1 MHKYFKQATLVAL
14 LLLIS
19 LLIIHPV
26 LAADSST
33 KNVTET
39 IFFGN
44 VKDDDSAC
52 GVFTILNTVVDV
64 FSIGVGILAAIG
76 ITIVGIKYLTAGGN
90 VAQTEKAKHRMF
102 QIVIGLVAYAV
113 LYVGSQWLM
122 PGGKLDFGKR
132 CATVSSEELAQIR
145 AKEIAAK
152 EAQRKKDEEEEA
164 KRKINNTPSNSSSST
179 SKNNNSESALHQ
191 KWLSAIDDA
200 AKYMKNTHYGSRY
213 KNDPCGNNYW
223 SNYKCA
229 KYTGTCTTYVSIAL
243 QTAKLIPKNTYIYT
257 DYGKISGS
265 SAAVK
270 ALKNNKNVKILY
282 PNKTIKQL
290 KKEGNIKA
298 GDIVMYYKYH
308 DSNNGDIGHIMI
320 FKGFNKKGEPLFNEL
335 GGNGLKTNNLRNDY
349 SWRKVTMII
358 RVQ

>member
-1 MHKYFKQATLVAL
+1 MHKYFKQVTLVAL
-14 LLLIS
+14 LLLTS

-132 CATVSSEELAQIR
+132 CATVSSEELAQIK
-145 AKEIAAK
+145 AQEIAEK
-152 EAQRKKDEEEEA
+152 EAQRKKDEEA
-164 KRKINNTPSNSSSST
+164 TKSTQPNNNGKPISSTTSNSASLT
-179 SKNNNSESALHQ
+179 NWYQ
-191 KWLSAIDDA
+191 AIDDA
-200 AKYMKNTHYGSRY
+200 AKYMKN
-213 KNDPCGNNYW
+213 
-223 SNYKCA
+223 A
-229 KYTGTCTTYVSIAL
+229 KYGGNFGSDYSRAKSLGTCITYVSVSL
-243 QTAKLIPKNTYIYT
+243 QKAKLIPKNTYIWLSE
-257 DYGKISGS
+257 GGSISGD
-265 SAAVK
+265 SAAK
-270 ALKNNKNVKILY
+270 DALKKNKNVKIFY
-282 PNKTIKQL
+282 PNKTISQL
-290 KKEGNIKA
+290 KKSNNIKK
-298 GDIVMYYKYH
+298 GDIIAYNYNRCK
-308 DSNNGDIGHIMI
+308 SNDHSHIMI
-320 FKGFNKKGEPLFNEL
+320 FMGFDKKGNPRFNTF
-335 GGNGLKTNNLRNDY
+335 GPTTPPMRTNVEHERGATTKIN
-349 SWRKVTMII
+349 MII